1 MNTLHKFAVL
11 TLSAVLTVCL
21 LAGCGASASSTAS
34 SAASS
39 VASSVTASEAAS
51 SAASKAQATVEF
63 TVTAADGSVS
73 SVLLNVTDGEKL
85 STALAEAGIISQE
98 EAEAGFVT
106 TVNGETAD
114 YDKDQAW
121 WCLTDAA
128 GEMTTVGVADIEL
141 HDGDSYALPTPRG
154 KKPVALHTRVLRL
167 VLSGLMGALLV
178 VSKQAMSGLPNLE
191 PVSLLIILFALEL
204 PRETPGAITV
214 FILLQGVLYGF
225 GLWWVMYLYVW
236 YLLALLA
243 WLLRRMDNAFF
254 WAVFSGL
261 YGLCFGGLCAAVY
274 LFAKTPAF
282 ALSWWLSGLSYDA
295 LHGVGNFVLMLLLY
309 RPLCRALQMAKKQL
323 RV

>member
-11 TLSAVLTVCL
+11 TLSVALSVCL

-39 VASSVTASEAAS
+39 VASSVATSEAAS
-51 SAASKAQATVEF
+51 VASAAQATVEF

-141 HDGDSYALPTPRG
+141 HDGDSYAFTYTKG
-154 KKPVALHTRVLRL
+154 
-167 VLSGLMGALLV
+167 
-178 VSKQAMSGLPNLE
+178 
-191 PVSLLIILFALEL
+191 
-204 PRETPGAITV
+204 
-214 FILLQGVLYGF
+214 
-225 GLWWVMYLYVW
+225 
-236 YLLALLA
+236 
-243 WLLRRMDNAFF
+243 
-254 WAVFSGL
+254 
-261 YGLCFGGLCAAVY
+261 
-274 LFAKTPAF
+274 
-282 ALSWWLSGLSYDA
+282 
-295 LHGVGNFVLMLLLY
+295 
-309 RPLCRALQMAKKQL
+309 
-323 RV
+323 